1 MLREDLKKELDNL
14 NEEQLR
20 KIADFI
26 VGLEFQSRSVTQSPP
41 FWQRATSVERSKEF
55 RHWISQL
62 PKNGLSLSDEAF
74 SRDTIYA
81 DDELSA

>member
-26 VGLEFQSRSVTQSPP
+26 ADLEFQSRPIVQSTP
-41 FWQRATSVERSKEF
+41 FWQRATSVERSREF
-55 RHWISQL
+55 RKWISQL
-62 PKNGLSLSDEAF
+62 PKNGSSLSDEAF